1 MNKILA
7 YLPHAR
13 KAFVAAAMGF
23 LVSIS
28 AQYGF
33 DPTSE
38 QVSVLDAFLSAL
50 FTGFATWAIPNKPE
64 VNHFLRTS
72 AKN

>member
-1 MNKILA
+1 MNRILEN
-7 YLPHAR
+7 LPYVR
-13 KAFVAAAMGF
+13 KAAVAAAMGF

-33 DPTSE
+33 DPTPE

-50 FTGFATWAIPNKPE
+50 FTGFATWAIPNKPKDE
-64 VNHFLRTS
+64 L
-72 AKN
+72 